1 MAPVSAPRVARP
13 SPRSQAP
20 SHARPSLRPQASS
33 PLSQASSPNPSD
45 ILACSMLPSSA
56 LVQEFAQ
63 SVRARGSGY
72 IGNGSI
78 EILSGSTTEVT
89 ALVQGSDNYF
99 VGIARIPEGH
109 ETRF

>member
-1 MAPVSAPRVARP
+1 
-13 SPRSQAP
+13 
-20 SHARPSLRPQASS
+20 
-33 PLSQASSPNPSD
+33 
-45 ILACSMLPSSA
+45 MLPSSA

-109 ETRF
+109 ETRFEMSCTCPFAHAPVRRVRSQLDAADNAACGVNLLRRTPEGWSRPQ